1 MSAVDNPRRARPRPG
16 ALTIWTF
23 ILLGCLAGHGKSIAA
38 QGPAANRP
46 RTTKM
51 GVYSREQWTRGRDLY
66 AGMCASCHQASTHV
80 GPVFTQK
87 WAGKRLSDLFGFVKQ
102 EMPKNDPGSLAWED
116 YVDAIA
122 YILRLNGMP
131 VGQQDL
137 PVDSLALSRIRID
150 SSLAAPPAPTPRR

>member
-150 SSLAAPPAPTPRR
+150 SSLVTSPAPSPRR